1 MPKNCLSNREMF
13 ALMGWCQRHA
23 GEFPKQDAGQL
34 SMTATH
40 ELGFYVTKNN
50 VLHAGEAVGVKT
62 RPQLQKAARD
72 AAAVPGSFLSN
83 DWTPPPG
90 TEARNTVAVPSA
102 YRRRTVTAPRRNSDR
117 LPILAAAIVRLYEEL
132 GVTPDV
138 RVRAIMEH
146 RAVGS

>member
-1 MPKNCLSNREMF
+1 MPKNCLSNREVF
-13 ALMGWCQRHA
+13 ALMGWCQRNA
-23 GEFPKQDAGQL
+23 GQFPTQDAGQL

-62 RPQLQKAARD
+62 RPQIQKAARD
-72 AAAVPGSFLSN
+72 AAVPFA
-83 DWTPPPG
+83 DPRWTPPPG
-90 TEARNTVAVPSA
+90 TEARDTVAVPSK
-102 YRRRTVTAPRRNSDR
+102 YRRRTVGTPRQRNDR
-117 LPILAAAIVRLYEEL
+117 LPILAAAIVRLYDEL

-138 RVRAIMEH
+138 RLRAIMEH